1 VRFISKPKANSS
13 TGGAGTEI
21 PFREG
26 GFETAVSK
34 FIKTPDKNLTKGSV
48 GQD

>member
-1 VRFISKPKANSS
+1 M
-13 TGGAGTEI
+13 GGGGTEF
-21 PFREG
+21 PFSAG
-26 GFETAVSK
+26 GFETAGSK